1 MSSDNEDNFEDL
13 MPQTHGDYEA
23 MGVLTNPETK
33 LDKSGAGM
41 RVQFHCPECMTPRA
55 AIISWV
61 EIYAIAHLVNPMQ
74 LGVTDFYQANSQS
87 PTAFGPVL
95 PCRCGHKEA
104 PFMISHNEARNT
116 FLSNAM
122 RFRADNNVRMVAAHV
137 MRFAPRGIAHLV

>member
-1 MSSDNEDNFEDL
+1 MSDNEDVFEDM

-23 MGVLTNPETK
+23 MAVLANPETK
-33 LDKSGAGM
+33 IDKSGAGM
-41 RVQFHCPECMTPRA
+41 RVQFHCPDCMAPRA

-74 LGVTDFYQANSQS
+74 LGVTDFYQANAQS

-104 PFMISHNEARNT
+104 PIMISYNEARHT
-116 FLSNAM
+116 FYQHAL
-122 RFRADNNVRMVAAHV
+122 RFRNDPNVRNVAPHV
-137 MRFAPRGIAHLV
+137 MRFAPRGIQHLV